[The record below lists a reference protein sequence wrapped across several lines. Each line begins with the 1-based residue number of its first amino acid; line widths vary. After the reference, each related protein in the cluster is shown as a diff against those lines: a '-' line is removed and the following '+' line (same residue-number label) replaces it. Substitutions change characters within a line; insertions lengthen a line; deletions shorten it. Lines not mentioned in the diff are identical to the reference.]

1 MKRYAA
7 PMLSRRALLFWPP
20 AIGLSALGCGG
31 GLTGRIPPS
40 LRHSLAGNPAP
51 EFQAKSAFSSEM
63 VAVPGN
69 PDTTLVTVVDFWA
82 SWCEACIQAMP
93 ALEHLYRRNRD
104 RGVEVVGVSV
114 DEEPQNAL
122 GTAMSLGITFPVV
135 IDQHGRIQGA
145 YDVGKIPTTFVVDRN
160 GLVRWVGRDSAM
172 MEQAVDRLVA
182 IQK

>member
-1 MKRYAA
+1 
-7 PMLSRRALLFWPP
+7 MLSRRALLFWPP
-20 AIGLSALGCGG
+20 VIGLSAIGCGG

-40 LRHSLAGNPAP
+40 LRHSLAGQPAP
-51 EFQAKSAFSSEM
+51 DFKAKSAFSSEM

-93 ALEHLYRRNRD
+93 SLEHLYRRNRD
-104 RGVEVVGVSV
+104 RGVDVVGVSV

-122 GTAMSLGITFPVV
+122 GTVMAMHTTFPIV
-135 IDQHGRIQGA
+135 IDQHGRIQSA
-145 YDVGKIPTTFVVDRN
+145 YDVGKIPTTFVIDRN
-160 GLVRWVGRDSAM
+160 GLVRWVGRDPAM
-172 MEQAVDRLVA
+172 MAQAVERLIA